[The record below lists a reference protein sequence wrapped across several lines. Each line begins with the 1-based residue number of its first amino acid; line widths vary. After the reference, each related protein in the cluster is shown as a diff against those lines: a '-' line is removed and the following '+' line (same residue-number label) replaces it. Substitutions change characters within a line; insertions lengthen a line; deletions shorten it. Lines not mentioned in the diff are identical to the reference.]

1 MNSKIQISEQSVSLE
16 STGIELE
23 NFLVNMD
30 EHEIFQNSY
39 FKHLTSHS
47 WTPETYSLFRDNFFY
62 RTELTVKGIAQVCA
76 RSAFQNDMDTLVL
89 FTHILS
95 EETGMG
101 DKAKCH
107 EIFME
112 NALNLFGEIEFNL
125 PEMKVQQ
132 AKDSGLIIKETL
144 EYRDTIQSLVTA
156 SYPRMLGAVMAL
168 ENHADKML
176 TVFREAFRFNQKKL
190 DKDAFVNKVEIYF
203 NAHIE
208 NGVEDRHAQ
217 DAKACVHNNCKT
229 QEDLDEIMFGA
240 NETLKAQLKMW
251 NAMFQAVKAYK

>member
-1 MNSKIQISEQSVSLE
+1 MNSKVIIDENKDSKNSISA
-16 STGIELE
+16 ELDT
-23 NFLVNMD
+23 FITNMD
-30 EHEIFQNSY
+30 QHEIFQNNY
-39 FKHLTSHS
+39 FYHLTNKHWS
-47 WTPETYSLFRDNFFY
+47 PESYTLFRDNFFY

-101 DKAKCH
+101 NKAKCH

-112 NALNLFGEIEFNL
+112 NALNLFGISEFNL

-132 AKDSGLIIKETL
+132 AKNSDQIIPETL
-144 EYRDTIQSLVTA
+144 QYRDTIQGLITG

-176 TVFREAFRFNQKKL
+176 TVFREAFRFNNKKL
-190 DKDAFVNKVEIYF
+190 DANLFVNKVEIYF

-217 DAKACVHNNCKT
+217 DAKQCVHNNCNSRD
-229 QEDLDEIMFGA
+229 DLNEIIFGA

-251 NAMFQAVKAYK
+251 NAMFNKAATI

>member
-1 MNSKIQISEQSVSLE
+1 MNSKVIINGNVDCKGTISA
-16 STGIELE
+16 ELDE
-23 NFLVNMD
+23 FITKMD
-30 EHEIFQNSY
+30 DHEIFQNNY
-39 FKHLTSHS
+39 FKHLTSTS
-47 WTPETYSLFRDNFFY
+47 WTPESYILFRDNFFY
-62 RTELTVKGIAQVCA
+62 RTELTVKGIAHVCS
-76 RSAFQNDMDTLVL
+76 RSAFENDMDTLVL

-101 DKAKCH
+101 EKAKCH

-112 NALNLFGEIEFNL
+112 NALNVFGAAEYNL

-132 AKDSGLIIKETL
+132 AKNSHRIIAETL
-144 EYRDTIQSLVTA
+144 QYRDTIQGLITG

-176 TVFREAFRFNQKKL
+176 TVFREAFRFNNKNL
-190 DKDAFVNKVEIYF
+190 DPNEFVKKVEVYF

-217 DAKACVHNNCKT
+217 DAKQCVHNNCND
-229 QEDLDEIMFGA
+229 QEDLDEIKFGA

-251 NAMFQAVKAYK
+251 NAMFNQAVSL

>member
-1 MNSKIQISEQSVSLE
+1 MNSKIIINENNVLKECIS
-16 STGIELE
+16 TELDD
-23 NFLVNMD
+23 FITKMD
-30 EHEIFQNSY
+30 DHEIFQNNY
-39 FKHLTSHS
+39 FKHLTTKP
-47 WTPETYSLFRDNFFY
+47 WTAESYILFRDNFFY
-62 RTELTVKGIAQVCA
+62 RTELTVKGIAQVCS

-101 DKAKCH
+101 EKAKCH

-112 NALNLFGEIEFNL
+112 NALNLFGSTEFSL
-125 PEMKVQQ
+125 PKMKVQQ
-132 AKDSGLIIKETL
+132 AKNSDQIIPETL
-144 EYRDTIQSLVTA
+144 QYRDTIQGLITG

-176 TVFREAFRFNQKKL
+176 TIFREAFRFNNKNL
-190 DKDAFVNKVEIYF
+190 DPEVFIKKVEIYF

-217 DAKACVHNNCKT
+217 DAKQCVHNNCNS
-229 QEDLDEIMFGA
+229 QEDLDEIKFGA
-240 NETLKAQLKMW
+240 TETLKAQLKMW
-251 NAMFQAVKAYK
+251 NAMFDKAIAIK